1 MTAWDYVPW
10 IILALAVVL
19 CSGSIEGFAR
29 FEDKSQRQR
38 TDVLVNSSYS
48 QRTNHSIPEK
58 EFDAPI
64 SGIASPFRV
73 NMYNAYL

>member
-38 TDVLVNSSYS
+38 TDKLKNSSYS
-48 QRTNHSIPEK
+48 QQTNHSIPQK
-58 EFDAPI
+58 EFDAPV
-64 SGIASPFRV
+64 SGIPTQFRV
-73 NMYNAYL
+73 NIWDAYL

>member
-1 MTAWDYVPW
+1 MKDWDYVPW
-10 IILALAVVL
+10 IILVLALI
-19 CSGSIEGFAR
+19 CCCGSVEGFAR

-48 QRTNHSIPEK
+48 QKTNHSIPEK

-64 SGIASPFRV
+64 SGVATPFRV